1 MVEIGTY
8 EYYTG
13 LKKVIKQ
20 NRLAWWL
27 RFWIYL
33 KSNTSYFFIK
43 YIKYINSESRR
54 LWLIVVGKSKYTL
67 FVSNVLTPPYETIG
81 KIIRYR
87 NIGNWID
94 KYANKYE
101 VKNNRRS
108 LTASE
113 IYDILKSYPQ
123 EHGLKLLQQLPVSS
137 LAYELLIDSFVS
149 GNKNLFIGTIYK
161 YNCDITK
168 LRNFCQ
174 NCNPLSYNLLRKHK
188 ESPVRKKQMQEF
200 MSEFSKLQYMLH
212 IGKDSLTEHITKMA
226 IINPNQ
232 NHFSKFNI
240 RLLRKELH
248 FLLIFYF
255 IHRKEFDPM
264 EQEIV
269 EEIIEQPQYIYF
281 YNKAYRCYKKY
292 YKHEQ
297 EHFQTENAIER
308 KTDIEALN
316 INSNHEEF
324 KLPDNY
330 FELERNANDCI
341 SIDDI
346 RDTVKEQGVRKFE
359 SFINYIVKEGYIGN
373 NIHIKENFAY
383 RLTGRLKPDYPME
396 YIEWKAD
403 KDPKSN
409 CLYYIVRHFYS
420 GNGRS
425 GKSDPKMPSSRYQ
438 RMGIFFIFHKEITN
452 PTSHAKNANPDFI
465 KEISGF
471 FTEKIKE
478 EPPKKYLR

>member
-8 EYYTG
+8 EYYIG
-13 LKKVIKQ
+13 LKKVIRQ
-20 NRLAWWL
+20 NRLTWWL
-27 RFWIYL
+27 RVWIYL
-33 KSNTSYFFIK
+33 KSNTLYFLIRH
-43 YIKYINSESRR
+43 IKYINNESKR
-54 LWLIVVGKSKYTL
+54 LWLVTVENFKLML
-67 FVSNVLTPPYETIG
+67 FVSNVLDPSYKAIC
-81 KIIRYR
+81 KIVRYR

-101 VKNNRRS
+101 MEQNKMP
-108 LTASE
+108 LTVSE

-123 EHGLKLLQQLPVSS
+123 EHGLRLLQQLPVST
-137 LAYELLIDSFVS
+137 LAYELLVDSFVND
-149 GNKNLFIGTIYK
+149 NKNLFIGTIYK
-161 YNCDITK
+161 YNCSITK
-168 LRNFCQ
+168 LKNFCL
-174 NCNPLSYNLLRKHK
+174 NCNPLSYRFLRKDK
-188 ESPVRKKQMQEF
+188 GSPIQKKQMMGF
-200 MSEFSKLQYMLH
+200 MSEFSKLQCTLH
-212 IGKDSLTEHITKMA
+212 IGKDSLTEHITRIA
-226 IINPNQ
+226 IINPDRGN
-232 NHFSKFNI
+232 FPFLNI
-240 RLLRKELH
+240 RHVRKELH

-264 EQEIV
+264 EREIV
-269 EEIIEQPQYIYF
+269 EEIIKQPQYIYF

-297 EHFQTENAIER
+297 KHFKTENTIER
-308 KTDIEALN
+308 ETNIEPLN
-316 INSNHEEF
+316 INGNHEEF

-359 SFINYIVKEGYIGN
+359 AFINYVAKEGYIDN

-383 RLTGRLKPDYPME
+383 RLTGRLKPEDPME

-403 KDPKSN
+403 KDSKSN

-425 GKSDPKMPSSRYQ
+425 GKSDSKMPSSRYQ
-438 RMGIFFIFHKEITN
+438 RMGIFFIYHKEITN
-452 PTSHAKNANPDFI
+452 PTSHAKSANPDFI

-478 EPPKKYLR
+478 EPPKKSLR